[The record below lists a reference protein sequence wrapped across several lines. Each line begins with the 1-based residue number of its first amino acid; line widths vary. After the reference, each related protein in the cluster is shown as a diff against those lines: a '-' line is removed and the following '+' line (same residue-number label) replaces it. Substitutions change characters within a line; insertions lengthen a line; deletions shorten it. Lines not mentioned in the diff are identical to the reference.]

1 MLVTSILASAALIA
15 GVSAQASAS
24 PIKPVA
30 HNLLWPR
37 PQQFTSGSVDRTF
50 NPTAVDITIVA
61 VNGNQN
67 ILEKAAKRLRA
78 NVLSVGCNNVEVNG
92 DITSVNV
99 SVTGTDPK
107 DLAQADE
114 SYTLTTDNSSVKIV
128 AKHTVGALR
137 ALETLTQLVKPAEK
151 LPFHVKTDSAGCAT
165 AKKAGFKSGFVIPSG
180 PWNISDKPSYS
191 YRGVSLDTSR
201 NYIPVSSILRT
212 LDGMSATKLNVL
224 NWHIVDATSFPVV
237 SKTYPDLA
245 NSAYSKLS
253 IYSYDDVKAVI
264 AYAAERGIRVIPEF
278 DSPAHANAYSFSKDL
293 APYVICVNGGAGGTP
308 GFWPTCP
315 EPPCGNINIADPKA
329 APAIAKLI
337 KEYTTLFTDSVFHL
351 GGDEIE
357 NFCLA
362 ATKEYTDVVFPGQ
375 NITEIWDTKNGA
387 YWAAKDQKKWVA
399 GLASVYQPYS
409 DVLAATLKAA
419 NRTPMYWEDV
429 VLNDGVVAVPGSII
443 QIWNSWDSAAKTNS
457 LQKVLDLNAK
467 GAGYKIVDTNNDY
480 YYLDGGSGAWLT
492 DRGFGPGQDSWKE
505 NYWTNYKTW
514 QRVYTHDPRK
524 SLIENRD
531 DYGKDGKSGLAGP
544 LKGDLSAIIGGAV
557 AIWGERISDS
567 NLDVKLWPRA
577 AAAAEALWSADSFPD
592 PAGKD
597 FFEAQPRLEVF
608 RDRLIARGFGAE
620 TFQPFW
626 CRKEQCGAAFS
637 GYEANLAYGNVKPTY
652 W

>member
-1 MLVTSILASAALIA
+1 MKVTSIVAAAALVAGASAAIA
-15 GVSAQASAS
+15 
-24 PIKPVA
+24 PVP

-37 PQQFTSGSVDRTF
+37 PQQFTSGSVDRTI
-50 NPTAVDITIVA
+50 NPVAVDIAISA
-61 VNGNQN
+61 PNGNQA
-67 ILEKAAKRLRA
+67 ILEKAANRVRA
-78 NVLSVGCNNVEVNG
+78 NALSIGCNDVTVSG
-92 DITSVNV
+92 DISSVQV

-114 SYTLTTDNSSVKIV
+114 SYTLTTDNYAIKIT

-137 ALETLTQLVKPAEK
+137 ALETLTQLIKPVEK
-151 LPFHVKTDSAGCAT
+151 LPFHVKTDAAGCAT
-165 AKKAGFKSGFVIPSG
+165 AAAAGFKSGFVVPNG

-201 NYIPVSSILRT
+201 NYIPVSSIFRT

-237 SKTYPDLA
+237 STTYPDLA
-245 NSAYSKLS
+245 TAAYSKLS
-253 IYSYDDVKAVI
+253 IYTYADVKAVI

-293 APYVICVNGGAGGTP
+293 KPYVLCINGGAGGSTS
-308 GFWPTCP
+308 FWPTCP
-315 EPPCGNINIADPKA
+315 EPPCGNINVADPKA

-337 KEYTTLFTDSVFHL
+337 KEYTALFTDSVFHL

-362 ATKEYTDVVFPGQ
+362 ASKEYTDIVFPGQ
-375 NITEIWDTKNGA
+375 NITEIWDIKNGA
-387 YWAAKDQKKWVA
+387 FWAAKDPKKWLA
-399 GLASVYQPYS
+399 GLSGVYQKYS
-409 DVLAATLKAA
+409 DVLASTLKAA
-419 NRTPMYWEDV
+419 NRSPMYWEDV

-443 QIWNSWDSAAKTNS
+443 QVWNSWDGAVQKNS

-514 QRVYTHDPRK
+514 QRVYAHDPRK
-524 SLIENRD
+524 SPMENRD

-544 LKGDLSAIIGGAV
+544 LVGDLSAIIGAAV

-577 AAAAEALWSADSFPD
+577 AAAAEALWSSDAFPNAAD
-592 PAGKD
+592 KD
-597 FFEAQPRLEVF
+597 FFEAEPRLEVF

-637 GYEANLAYGNVKPTY
+637 GYDPNLAYGNQKPTY